1 MSHVETQW
9 AEVLGLSRAVGC
21 TLLAGP
27 LGYYTDVDVLR

>member
-21 TLLAGP
+21 TLAGP
-27 LGYYTDVDVLR
+27 PGYYTDVDVLR